1 MLSEISSPPQLKNW
15 FDERRHR
22 SLANLLGSIE
32 PRFEAKT
39 FLQLALE
46 GLEGRS
52 LMQRMHQCAV
62 AVDVALPGGYRRKIA
77 VLQKLAPRIDHD
89 FVSIF
94 LCDFTAT
101 FGLDD
106 FDFSM
111 EALRFFT
118 RFGSAEF
125 AVRPF
130 IVADQKRALATMHRW
145 TSDMDEK
152 VRRLASEGSR
162 PRLPWSTRLQS
173 LIEDPKPT
181 APILEA
187 LKDDV
192 SPFVRRSVANHLND
206 ITKDHPEL
214 VMARL
219 EMWDLQSESIRW
231 IARHACRTLIKRGHT
246 RALKL
251 FGFGQKAAVEAQLTV
266 SPVRL
271 SLGQHLQIT
280 TEITS
285 TSKRSQQLVIDYVIH
300 YVKARGSTFEKVFK
314 WTEMA
319 LPARGR
325 ILLTK
330 SQLIRDFTTRK
341 HHPGHHVIDLQI
353 NGCRVAMVG
362 FDLK

>member
-1 MLSEISSPPQLKNW
+1 MSSKISSNPQLKDW
-15 FDERRHR
+15 FDEQRYR
-22 SLANLLGSIE
+22 SLAKLLRSIE
-32 PRFEAKT
+32 PRFDSKS
-39 FLQLALE
+39 FLQLVLE
-46 GLEGRS
+46 GLEERT
-52 LMQRMHQCAV
+52 LMQRLHQCA
-62 AVDVALPGGYRRKIA
+62 AATNATLSGSYRSKIA
-77 VLQKLAPRIDHD
+77 VLQKLAPHIDHD

-94 LCDFTAT
+94 LCDFTAS
-101 FGLDD
+101 FGLED

-130 IVADQKRALATMHRW
+130 IMADQKRALATMHRW
-145 TSDMDEK
+145 TSDSDEK
-152 VRRLASEGSR
+152 VRRLSSEGSR
-162 PRLPWSTRLQS
+162 PRLPWSMRLPS
-173 LIEDPKPT
+173 LIQNPEPT
-181 APILEA
+181 AAILEA
-187 LKDDV
+187 LKNDV
-192 SPFVRRSVANHLND
+192 SLFVRRSVANHLND

-219 EMWDLQSESIRW
+219 ETWDLQSESIRW
-231 IARHACRTLIKRGHT
+231 ISRHACRTLIKCGHP

-280 TEITS
+280 TEIHS
-285 TSKRSQQLVIDYVIH
+285 TSNKPQQLVIDYVIH
-300 YVKARGSTFEKVFK
+300 YVKTRGSTFAKVFK
-314 WTEMA
+314 WTEMV

-330 SQLIRDFTTRK
+330 SQLIRDFSTRK

-353 NGCRVAMVG
+353 NGSRVATVG
-362 FDLK
+362 FDLN